1 MLFSPCFK
9 EDEESCKRLC
19 HQVTEEWMQREMER
33 LSKAREEGEKTRELT
48 GRVLSVYKLLN
59 LLFWLTCIISLATM
73 YFFLLV
79 HLPVT
84 SDGVRASQ
92 SAREKQKGG
101 HHLGVLSP
109 TEKKKLVAQY
119 GDLSNDEDDDV
130 YPSHTLL

>member
-1 MLFSPCFK
+1 MS
-9 EDEESCKRLC
+9 
-19 HQVTEEWMQREMER
+19 
-33 LSKAREEGEKTRELT
+33 
-48 GRVLSVYKLLN
+48 
-59 LLFWLTCIISLATM
+59 
-73 YFFLLV
+73 
-79 HLPVT
+79 
-84 SDGVRASQ
+84 SDGVSACQ